1 MRYLFALLLC
11 LPLTLHAAATEKIAT
26 EFFNNLQAGKINDA
40 YSQLLSGSVI
50 LRDQPQALTLLVN
63 QTQNEFAVNGKMIGY
78 ELIDH
83 DDFGQSVD
91 RLRYLVLLENIP
103 TLWELYFYKP
113 KTDWFLTHISF
124 SPQLDKLQ

>member
-1 MRYLFALLLC
+1 MRYLLALC
-11 LPLTLHAAATEKIAT
+11 LFFPLTLHAATTEKIAAQ
-26 EFFNNLQAGKINDA
+26 FFNTLQKGDISAA
-40 YSQLLSGSVI
+40 YEKLLAGSVI

-63 QTQNEFAVNGKMIGY
+63 QTQNEFALNGKMIGY

-91 RLRYLVLLENIP
+91 RLRYIVMQENIP

-113 KTDWFLTHISF
+113 KADWFITHISF

>member
-1 MRYLFALLLC
+1 MRYLLALC
-11 LPLTLHAAATEKIAT
+11 LLFPLTLHAATTEKIAVQ
-26 EFFNNLQAGKINDA
+26 FFNTLQKGQISAA
-40 YSQLLSGSVI
+40 YEQLLAGSVI

-63 QTQNEFAVNGKMIGY
+63 QTQNEFALNGKMIGY

-91 RLRYLVLLENIP
+91 RLRYIVMQENIP

-113 KTDWFLTHISF
+113 KADWFITHISF